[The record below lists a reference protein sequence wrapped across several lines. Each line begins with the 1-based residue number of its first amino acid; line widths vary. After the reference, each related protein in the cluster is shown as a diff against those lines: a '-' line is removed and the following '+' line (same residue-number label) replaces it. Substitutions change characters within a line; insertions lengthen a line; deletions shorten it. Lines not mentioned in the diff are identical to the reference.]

1 MLRPVIERFRPY
13 FALLKKVKGRFLAG
27 IAAGFIYAVASGFG
41 MPFVVEKVFPV
52 IFGQVQSIL
61 DVRQTLVEKSDEKTA
76 DAMLEKAFPGK
87 LEQAHKLEQFS
98 AQVAEHVGSEKAPV
112 TILLAAC
119 LFLPIAFLV
128 RGAAGFFNVYW
139 TTQCGLEVLKDIQQ
153 KVFEKLQR
161 LPLGFFSGRKTG
173 DLISRVMGD
182 TQMLQMVVTTVA
194 NDIIK
199 QPLTLIS
206 ALGYLG
212 FKSYQSRE
220 SFFLLL
226 CLLSIPICVLPIRLI
241 GKKLMLRAAVMQKTQ
256 GDNTAVLGET
266 LGAAREIRAFNLE
279 DLMAGRFLAGLGRWT
294 KLHLKVIKY
303 RFLAPPA
310 IEFVSAVVVS
320 AALFYGARQNF
331 SLEAFLP
338 LVLALFMCYDP
349 MKKLGEV
356 HNRLK
361 QGKVSLDRLEE
372 ILEAPESTPEPVS
385 PLTLT
390 SVQGAITFHAVSFSY
405 GDAAALRDINVE
417 IPAGQIVALVG
428 PSGAGKT
435 TFASMVPRFYDPVEG
450 SIQLDGVDLREL
462 RKKDL
467 RDHITLV
474 PQEAVLFS
482 GSIEENIRLGKTTA
496 SPEQIR
502 EAARQANAADFI
514 LQQPQG
520 YDTPVGERGAQ
531 LSGGQKQR
539 ISIARAF
546 LRDAPVL
553 ILDEATSALD
563 SDSESRIQQELA
575 DLARGRTTLII
586 AHRFSTIR
594 IADRILV
601 FEGGRI
607 VGDGTFAE
615 LEKSHDLFR
624 HLLDQQ
630 RH

>member
-1 MLRPVIERFRPY
+1 MNRFRPY
-13 FALLKKVKGRFLAG
+13 FAMLGKVKGRF
-27 IAAGFIYAVASGFG
+27 AAAMISGLIFAAASGFG
-41 MPFVVEKVFPV
+41 MPFLLRTAFPV
-52 IFGQVQSIL
+52 IFGQSKSIL
-61 DVRQTLVEKSDEKTA
+61 EVREVMVKDHGEAQA
-76 DAMLEKAFPGK
+76 DKMIEGAFPGK
-87 LEQAHKLEQFS
+87 VKTALQEKEIRDR
-98 AQVAEHVGSEKAPV
+98 VMEKVGPEHADAVLLLIACAIMPV
-112 TILLAAC
+112 
-119 LFLPIAFLV
+119 AFLL
-128 RGAAGFFNVYW
+128 RGAAGFYNVYW
-139 TTQCGLEVLKDIQQ
+139 TTQCGLEVLKEVQQ
-153 KVFEKLQR
+153 NVFDKLQR
-161 LPLGFFSGRKTG
+161 LPLGFFSGKKTG

-182 TQMLQMVVTTVA
+182 TQMLNMVITTVA

-199 QPLTLIS
+199 QPFTLFS
-206 ALGYLG
+206 AVG
-212 FKSYQSRE
+212 FLAYSSYKSKE

-226 CLLSIPICVLPIRLI
+226 CLVSIPICVLPIRLV
-241 GKKLMLRAAVMQKTQ
+241 GKKLMLRAAVMQATQ
-256 GDNTAVLGET
+256 GSNTAVLSET
-266 LGAAREIRAFNLE
+266 LGATREIRAFNLE
-279 DLMAGRFLAGLGRWT
+279 DLMANRFLSGLRRWT
-294 KLHLKVIKY
+294 QLHLKVIKY
-303 RFLAPPA
+303 RYLAPPA
-310 IEFVSAVVVS
+310 IEFVSALVVS
-320 AALFYGARQNF
+320 AALFYGARHHLT
-331 SLEAFLP
+331 LEEFIP
-338 LVLALFMCYDP
+338 LVAALYMCYDP

-361 QGKVSLDRLEE
+361 QGGVSLDRLEE
-372 ILEAPESTPEPVS
+372 ILNAPESTPDPVD
-385 PLTLT
+385 PIRLTD
-390 SVQGAITFHAVSFSY
+390 VRGAITFHDVSFSY
-405 GDAAALRDINVE
+405 GDSSALRNISVT

-435 TFASMVPRFYDPVEG
+435 TFASMVPRFYDPLAG
-450 SIQLDGVDLREL
+450 SIQLDDTDLRQL
-462 RKKDL
+462 RKKEL

-482 GSIEENIRLGKTTA
+482 GSIEENIRLGRSGATK
-496 SPEQIR
+496 EQVL
-502 EAARQANAADFI
+502 EAARQANSHDFI

-520 YDTPVGERGAQ
+520 YDTPVGERGSQ

-563 SDSESRIQQELA
+563 SESESLIQQELA
-575 DLARGRTTLII
+575 ALARGRTTLII

-624 HLLDQQ
+624 SLLEQQ

>member
-1 MLRPVIERFRPY
+1 MFERFRPY
-13 FALLKKVKGRFLAG
+13 FALLKRVKGRFAASMIAG
-27 IAAGFIYAVASGFG
+27 VIYAAASGFG
-41 MPFVVEKVFPV
+41 MPFLLSTVFPV
-52 IFGQVQSIL
+52 IFGQAQSVL
-61 DVRQTLVEKSDEKTA
+61 DAREALVEAKGEEEATRII
-76 DAMLEKAFPGK
+76 EKAFPGK
-87 LEQAHKLEQFS
+87 LKT
-98 AQVAEHVGSEKAPV
+98 AEKQQEIAVRFEDFAGKENAG
-112 TILLAAC
+112 TWLLIAAC
-119 LFLPIAFLV
+119 AVMPIAFLI
-128 RGAAGFFNVYW
+128 RGAAGFLNVYW

-153 KVFEKLQR
+153 KVFDKLQR
-161 LPLGFFSGRKTG
+161 LPLGFFSGKKTG

-182 TQMLQMVVTTVA
+182 TQMMNMVVTTVA

-199 QPLTLIS
+199 QPLTLVS
-206 ALGYLG
+206 ALGFLAY
-212 FKSYQSRE
+212 SSWQSKE

-226 CLLSIPICVLPIRLI
+226 CLISIPICVLPIRLV

-256 GDNTAVLGET
+256 GDNTAVLSET

-279 DLMAGRFLAGLGRWT
+279 DLMAGRFLSGLARWT

-310 IEFVSAVVVS
+310 IEFVSAIVVS
-320 AALFYGARQNF
+320 AALFYGARQHLT
-331 SLEAFLP
+331 LEAFIP
-338 LVLALFMCYDP
+338 LVAALYMCYDP

-361 QGKVSLDRLEE
+361 QGGVSLDRLEE
-372 ILEAPESTPEPVS
+372 ILNAPESTPDPVA
-385 PLTLT
+385 PAKIEN
-390 SVQGAITFHAVSFSY
+390 VNGAITFHGVSFSY
-405 GDAAALRDINVE
+405 GDSPALKDINVE

-435 TFASMVPRFYDPVEG
+435 TFASLVPRFYDPLAG
-450 SIQLDGVDLREL
+450 SIRLDGTDLREV

-482 GSIEENIRLGKTTA
+482 DTIEANIRLGREGA
-496 SPEQIR
+496 SKEQVL
-502 EAARQANAADFI
+502 ESARQANAHDFI
-514 LQQPQG
+514 VQQPHG
-520 YDTPVGERGAQ
+520 YETQVGERGAQ

-546 LRDAPVL
+546 LRNAPVL

-563 SDSESRIQQELA
+563 SESEARIQQELA
-575 DLARGRTTLII
+575 ALARGRTTLII

-624 HLLDQQ
+624 LLLEQQ

>member
-1 MLRPVIERFRPY
+1 MIRPVIKRFSPY

-27 IAAGFIYAVASGFG
+27 IAAGFVFAVASGFG

-61 DVRQTLVEKSDEKTA
+61 DVRETMIRTSDEKTA

-87 LEQAHKLEQFS
+87 LEQAYKLEAFS
-98 AQVAEHVGSEKAPV
+98 SKVAEHVGREKAPV
-112 TILLAAC
+112 AILLASC

-128 RGAAGFFNVYW
+128 RGVAGFLNVYW
-139 TTQCGLEVLKDIQQ
+139 TTQCGLEVLKEIQQ
-153 KVFEKLQR
+153 RVFEKLQR

-194 NDIIK
+194 NDIVK
-199 QPLTLIS
+199 QPLTLVS

-226 CLLSIPICVLPIRLI
+226 CLLSIPLCVLPIRLI
-241 GKKLMLRAAVMQKTQ
+241 GKKLMLRAAVMQQTQ

-310 IEFVSAVVVS
+310 IEFVSAAVVS
-320 AALFYGARQNF
+320 VALFYGARQNF

-338 LVLALFMCYDP
+338 LVLALYMCYDP

-361 QGKVSLDRLEE
+361 QGGVSLDRLEE
-372 ILEAPESTPEPVS
+372 ILDAPESTPEPVS
-385 PLTLT
+385 PVTLGP
-390 SVQGAITFHAVSFSY
+390 VRGAITFHAVNFSY
-405 GDAAALRDINVE
+405 GDAPALRDINVV

-435 TFASMVPRFYDPVEG
+435 TFASMVPRFYDPLDG
-450 SIQLDGVDLREL
+450 SIQLDGVDLRQL

-482 GSIEENIRLGKTTA
+482 GSIEENIRLGKTGAT
-496 SPEQIR
+496 PEQVR
-502 EAARQANAADFI
+502 EAARQANANDFI
-514 LQQPQG
+514 AQQPQG

-624 HLLDQQ
+624 LLLDQQ

>member
-1 MLRPVIERFRPY
+1 MFKRFRPY
-13 FALLKKVKGRFLAG
+13 FALLKHVKGRFTASV
-27 IAAGFIYAVASGFG
+27 AAGLIFAAASGFG
-41 MPFVVEKVFPV
+41 MPFLLSTVFPV
-52 IFGQVQSIL
+52 IFGQSQSIL
-61 DVRQTLVEKSDEKTA
+61 NLRETLVVQHGEEAT
-76 DAMLEKAFPGK
+76 DAMLEQAFPK
-87 LEQAHKLEQFS
+87 KVES
-98 AQVAEHVGSEKAPV
+98 AKKQQEMVERFEKYVGPEKAPN
-112 TILLAAC
+112 LLLLVAC
-119 LFLPIAFLV
+119 AIMPVAFLI
-128 RGAAGFFNVYW
+128 RGAAGFLNVYW
-139 TTQCGLEVLKDIQQ
+139 ITQCGLDVLKEVQQ
-153 KVFEKLQR
+153 QVFDKLQR
-161 LPLGFFSGRKTG
+161 LPLGFFSGKKTG

-194 NDIIK
+194 NDVIK
-199 QPLTLIS
+199 QPFTLIG
-206 ALGYLG
+206 ALTFLVYN
-212 FKSYQSRE
+212 SWTSRE

-226 CLLSIPICVLPIRLI
+226 CLLSIPVCVLPIRII
-241 GKKLMLRAAVMQKTQ
+241 GKKLMLRAAVMQKTL

-279 DLMAGRFLAGLGRWT
+279 DLMAGRFFAGLSRWA
-294 KLHLKVIKY
+294 KLQLKVIKY

-310 IEFVSAVVVS
+310 IEFVSAIVVS
-320 AALFYGARQNF
+320 IALFYGARHHLT
-331 SLEAFLP
+331 LEAFLP
-338 LVLALFMCYDP
+338 IVGALYMCYDP

-361 QGKVSLDRLEE
+361 QGVVSLDRLEE
-372 ILEAPESTPEPVS
+372 ILNAPESTPEPADPVKLGHVTGAVS
-385 PLTLT
+385 
-390 SVQGAITFHAVSFSY
+390 FRNVSFSY
-405 GDAAALRDINVE
+405 GDSPALHGVNLE

-435 TFASMVPRFYDPVEG
+435 TFASLIPRFYDPLEG
-450 SIQLDGVDLREL
+450 SILLDGTDLRQL
-462 RKKDL
+462 RKKEL

-482 GSIEENIRLGKTTA
+482 GSIEENIQLGKAGA
-496 SPEQIR
+496 SREQVL
-502 EAARQANAADFI
+502 EAARQANAHDFI
-514 LQQPQG
+514 VQQPQG
-520 YDTPVGERGAQ
+520 YGTPVGERGAQ

-563 SDSESRIQQELA
+563 SESESRIQQELA
-575 DLARGRTTLII
+575 DLARGRTTFII

-601 FEGGRI
+601 FEGGQI

-624 HLLDQQ
+624 LLLEQQ